1 MKATGQKGRPV
12 VNGIEISISG
22 RFPRVAKLYGEY
34 HEYVG
39 GDMEAFLTGV
49 RKNVKADIFTFVQPI
64 EDRTPKYDFPRQPDP
79 VAVLPIETYEKWWKQ
94 TINDKTRNMIRKAGK
109 KGVTIQQ
116 VEFNDEL
123 VKGIKEVYDES
134 PLRQGKP
141 FKHYKKSFEVLKEAH
156 ASYLDRA
163 FFVGAYFEGKLIG
176 FMKVIV
182 VGKSASIMQIISMV
196 SHRDK
201 APTNALLGKV
211 VEICAERGITNLQ
224 YGIWSRRSMGDFK
237 LHHGFQEVEL
247 PRYFVPLNP
256 RGSVA
261 LGLKLHRGLMDVL
274 PGKFVD
280 YFAGLRTK
288 WYLHKYRSQLQ
299 S

>member
-1 MKATGQKGRPV
+1 M
-12 VNGIEISISG
+12 NGIEIAIAG

-34 HEYVG
+34 HEYA
-39 GDMEAFLTGV
+39 GDAESLVAGV
-49 RKNVKADIFTFVQPI
+49 RANVRADIFTFVQPVD
-64 EDRTPKYDFPRQPDP
+64 DRVPKYNFPRQPDP
-79 VAVLPIETYEKWWKQ
+79 VAVLPIDTYEKWWKQ

-123 VKGIKEVYDES
+123 VKGIQEVYNEC

-141 FKHYKKSFEVLKEAH
+141 FKHYGKSFEVLKEAH
-156 ASYLDRA
+156 ASYLDRSV
-163 FFVGAYFEGKLIG
+163 FIGAYFEGKLIG
-176 FMKVIV
+176 FIKVILL
-182 VGKSASIMQIISMV
+182 GKSASIMQIISMV

-201 APTNALLGKV
+201 APTNALLGKA
-211 VEICAERGITNLQ
+211 VELCAGRGVQNLQ

-237 LHHGFQEVEL
+237 LHHGFQEVEM
-247 PRYFVPLNP
+247 PRYFVPLNF
-256 RGSVA
+256 RGRLA
-261 LGLKLHRGLMDVL
+261 LSLKLHRSLLDVL

-288 WYLHKYRSQLQ
+288 WYLFKYRSQMQ
-299 S
+299 SPGL